1 MALNKLVKRLNL
13 ESETIDTSD
22 VEEQTVEDVVE
33 QDVAASDLKDA
44 VDELKELHED
54 FEDGEATAEELQ
66 EAIDHTK
73 EVIEEAEAK
82 AEESGEEAEV
92 PVEEI
97 VAAQES
103 LRYFYKQIGL
113 DPSEMVTVSRED
125 IHTNS
130 LQAYKELQANLESVQ
145 VNLEGIL
152 GNIAAKIKEVV
163 SKLWDKLKIAFGS
176 TDTFIKTV
184 LKELEP
190 YGNVNGGNYNL
201 AWGSVAYNILKTKN
215 FKTINEYT
223 DNASIVVNN
232 LIANKEHLNEGVKSV
247 STPISALNA
256 KIQDA
261 IKANSKDDQAAVCVG
276 FYPTSPLKKVEAV
289 IIKPGYDGALK
300 KRVGGAI
307 AQKVADKLT
316 NGVVKFNFIPNIVK
330 VDAEIDSVQFD
341 LTVQNFKAL
350 AEGYYAHTKVLEN
363 NWSRLDRKFTEFANN
378 VDKILSSA
386 TMNNAARFTKIV
398 SSLLDGLS
406 EQYFATNA
414 VIKITGKQTLSAVKK
429 AAKAQA

>member
-22 VEEQTVEDVVE
+22 VEEATVEEVVE

-44 VDELKELHED
+44 VDELKELQED

-97 VAAQES
+97 VAVQES
-103 LRYFYKQIGL
+103 LRYFYRHIGL

-130 LQAYKELQANLESVQ
+130 LQAYKELQANLESIQ

-152 GNIAAKIKEVV
+152 GDIAAKIKEVV
-163 SKLWDKLKIAFGS
+163 SKLWSNIKMALGT
-176 TDTFIKTV
+176 TDTFIKTM

-190 YGNVNGGNYNL
+190 FTGVNGGEYNL
-201 AWGSVAYNILKTKN
+201 AWGSMAYNILKNKN
-215 FKTINEYT
+215 FKSINEYT
-223 DNASIVVNN
+223 DNASIVISN
-232 LIANKEHLNEGVKSV
+232 LIANKEHLNEGVRSV
-247 STPISALNA
+247 TSPINALNA
-256 KIQDA
+256 NVQDA
-261 IKANSKDDQAAVCVG
+261 IKANSKDGQTAVCVG
-276 FYPTSPLKKVEAV
+276 YYPTSNLKKAEAIV
-289 IIKPGYDGALK
+289 IKPGFDGALK

-316 NGVVKFNFIPNIVK
+316 NGVVRLNFIPNIVK
-330 VDAEIDSVQFD
+330 VDAVVDSVKFD
-341 LTVQNFKAL
+341 LTVDNFKAL
-350 AEGYYAHTKVLEN
+350 AEGFYAQNKVLEN
-363 NWSRLDRKFTEFANN
+363 NWNRLDRKFSEFANN
-378 VDKILSSA
+378 VDKIFSTETL
-386 TMNNAARFTKIV
+386 NNAARFTKIV

-406 EQYFATNA
+406 EQYFASIFT
-414 VIKITGKQTLSAVKK
+414 VKTVGRQTLSAVKK
-429 AAKAQA
+429 AAKKQA

>member
-97 VAAQES
+97 VAVQES
-103 LRYFYKQIGL
+103 LRYFYKHIGL

-145 VNLEGIL
+145 VNLEGML

-163 SKLWDKLKIAFGS
+163 SKLWANLKMTFGS

-190 YGNVNGGNYNL
+190 FGNVNGGSYNL
-201 AWGSVAYNILKTKN
+201 AWGSVAYNILKNKN
-215 FKTINEYT
+215 FKSISEYT
-223 DNASIVVNN
+223 DNASIVVSN

-247 STPISALNA
+247 SAPISTLNA

-261 IKANSKDDQAAVCVG
+261 IKTNSKDGQSAVCVG
-276 FYPTSPLKKVEAV
+276 FYPTSPLKKVEAIV
-289 IIKPGYDGALK
+289 IKPGFDRVLK
-300 KRVGGAI
+300 KRIGGAI
-307 AQKVADKLT
+307 VQKVADKLT
-316 NGVVKFNFIPNIVK
+316 NGVVKVNFIPNIVK
-330 VDAEIDSVQFD
+330 VDAKIDSVQFD

-350 AEGYYAHTKVLEN
+350 AEGYYAHTKLLEN
-363 NWSRLDRKFTEFANN
+363 NWDRLDRKFSEFANN
-378 VDKILSSA
+378 VDKIFSSA
-386 TMNNAARFTKIV
+386 SMNNAARFTKIV
-398 SSLLDGLS
+398 SSLLGGLS

-414 VIKITGKQTLSAVKK
+414 VIKTTGKQTLSAVKK